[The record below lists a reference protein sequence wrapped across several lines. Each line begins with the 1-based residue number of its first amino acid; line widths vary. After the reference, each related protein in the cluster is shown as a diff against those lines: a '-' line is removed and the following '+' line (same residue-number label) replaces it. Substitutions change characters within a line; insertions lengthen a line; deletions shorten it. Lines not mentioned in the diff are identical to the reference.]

1 MSDSPAF
8 GRIHSAHVAL
18 MESCRAGLRHGEM
31 KHSEKIQAA
40 MFFLGCTRPEAV
52 QAVDEMADETG
63 QSPFGKE
70 LRELCK

>member
-8 GRIHSAHVAL
+8 GRIHSAHVVL
-18 MESCRAGLRHGEM
+18 MEKCREGLRHGEM

-52 QAVDEMADETG
+52 AAVDGMADETCEN
-63 QSPFGKE
+63 PLAKE
-70 LRELCK
+70 LRGLCK